1 MLLTKRC
8 QRYTIIGHV
17 TVFMLARGGTPGN
30 VAPRRTC
37 LYGQLSANCKE
48 LIQMVM
54 VRSTNHRKV
63 PSSML
68 LTMDP
73 RCMKRCL
80 WVIWACDVVFSDQWL
95 WLCEAVEECVKL

>member
-1 MLLTKRC
+1 VVFKRSRKDAMLLTERC

-17 TVFMLARGGTPGN
+17 KVFKLARGGTPGN
-30 VAPRRTC
+30 VAPPRTS
-37 LYGQLSANCKE
+37 LYGQQSAKCKV

-54 VRSTNHRKV
+54 VRSSNHRKV

-73 RCMKRCL
+73 R
-80 WVIWACDVVFSDQWL
+80 
-95 WLCEAVEECVKL
+95 